1 MKIYFFFYFFSLI
14 GRIIG
19 GIENYLTDCVI
30 GTEFAGRRT
39 DTGERVFGFCSGRG
53 ISTFVDVRQEFMT
66 KIPEKWSMEESVTLL
81 STYCTVWYGLIDR
94 AQLTKSMTFKKYKNS
109 FY

>member
-1 MKIYFFFYFFSLI
+1 LSFIFFLLI

-19 GIENYLTDCVI
+19 GIESCLTDCII

-39 DTGERVFGFCSGRG
+39 DTGERVFGFSFGRG
-53 ISTFVDVRQEFMT
+53 ISTFVDVKQELMT
-66 KIPEKWSMEESVTLL
+66 KIPDNWSMEESVTLL

-94 AQLTKSMTFKKYKNS
+94 AQLTKSMT
-109 FY
+109 